1 MAFNLAHC
9 QRLTAEYEK
18 LSPDAKSVMDLLS
31 LFYTPVSYSILLD
44 GLENCKIVKNSGN
57 NFTRADLNLLV
68 QELQKKNLV
77 VQASGKGI
85 GCHQDVAEVI
95 TRKMVQRGNFKRF
108 AEGVMKSLHE
118 TELRWQFGF
127 ASGDILMRRMR
138 LAFYSGKAELFWNL
152 ARQHWDYYYDFKVAS
167 SPITRIVG
175 CPFDMAFMMTVP
187 AVLADRLLDMLFAC
201 HIYGMEKIP
210 ELYEFF
216 EQTCLKPSGEKQA
229 KGGQT
234 YWYYYLMLLIMRGQ
248 VQDAQALAKHVPSI
262 IERKFI
268 LGISALLLGDAQG
281 SATYFDEALMEYKAV
296 TKKRKACI
304 KSIDSLFYLLALIKQ
319 NTPESLRKASE
330 YLAVLEKAKGVM
342 FADNLVHFRAL
353 VTTQMGLPVSPYFAN
368 RSKRGLLFL
377 LCEIADYSVSPN
389 LIESE
394 VTGLMCFSDAATAL
408 GFEWMAGEAA
418 ELIIRISKND
428 KKCEKYRLCAAAM
441 RKKNGLVSLADLVTR
456 EEPWERTLKALVML
470 PSEKKET
477 NSADT
482 SRLIWRLR
490 MGYGGCG
497 LHPCIQ
503 KKSAAGNWS
512 RGQSVALKRLYQER
526 DSLQFLTPQDKAI
539 CSHLKLETG
548 RSSYYSYSGEAYVF
562 GAGAFLALVGHPL
575 VFMEDAPTSQVEVA
589 KGEVALRV
597 SKKGDSIIVEVTPHF
612 CDKDAVAIVKESYS
626 RVVVYEITEQ
636 QRHLAKVLEKGLQVP
651 AHAEDRIAEVLGNVA
666 SCITVQ
672 SDISNVA
679 VQLPEVSADAQPE
692 VLLLPY
698 EEGLRAQLMVRP
710 LEKGSYYFPGEGGEV
725 VLAEMEGKRVQ
736 ARRNFEE
743 ERCCA
748 NRVIEGCPTLTR
760 ISPVANE
767 WLIPEPDS
775 ALELLVELQAMGEQ
789 VRVSWPK
796 GEKMRVTRNASAGD
810 FCISITSGMDW
821 FSLKGKLHLDESLVL
836 DMRQLLEHVASS
848 SSRFVPL
855 GDGQFLALTR
865 TFQKRLEELRLYAEE
880 HGDSLRFHPLA
891 TSVLEEFSEEAGNLR
906 ADKKWK
912 QHLEHLG
919 DVQKF
924 VPVLPETL
932 RVELRDYQ
940 KEGFQWLARLAHW
953 GVGACLAD
961 DMGLGKTVEA
971 LALLVSRA
979 AEGPSLV
986 VAPTSVCA
994 NWIDEARRFAPTLNV
1009 YRFGDGDRKSMLD
1022 SVTSFDLVVCSYGL
1036 MQQEEDLL
1044 TAVPWNVI
1052 VLDEAQAIKNRT
1064 TKRSKVSMKLQGG
1077 FKLIT
1082 TGTPIENHL
1091 GELWNLFRFIN
1102 PGLLGS
1108 FERFNNRFA
1117 VPIERDQNRET
1128 RMRLKRLIQPFV
1140 LRRVKEQVLEELP
1153 SRTEITLRV
1162 ELSKDEAAFYEAL
1175 RQEAVAA
1182 LEGDGESAG
1191 QKHLRI
1197 LAQIMKLRRAC
1208 CNTSL
1213 VSPDISL
1220 PSAKL
1225 EVFGAIVE
1233 ELLENRHKALVFSQF
1248 VDHLTLIRKFLDEKQ
1263 IRYQYLDGST
1273 PAPQR
1278 KKCVD
1283 AFQSGEGDLFL
1294 ISLKAG
1300 GLGLNLTAA
1309 DYVIHMDPWWNPAV
1323 EDQASDRS
1331 HRIGQERPV
1340 TIYRLVAQDTIE
1352 EKIVSLHQKKRG
1364 LADSLLEGSDMAG
1377 KMNTEELMALLRE
1390 SSTMQAG

>member
-9 QRLTAEYEK
+9 QRLAAEYEK
-18 LSPDAKSVMDLLS
+18 LSADAKSLMDMLS
-31 LFYTPVSYSILLD
+31 LFYSPVSYNMLLE
-44 GLENCKIVKNSGN
+44 GFENCKVLKSSGN
-57 NFTRADLNLLV
+57 NFTRADLNLLAK
-68 QELQKKNLV
+68 ELQKKNLV
-77 VQASGKGI
+77 VQVSGRGM

-95 TRKMVQRGNFKRF
+95 TRKIVQRGEFERF
-108 AEGVMKSLHE
+108 ADGIMKALHE

-127 ASGDILMRRMR
+127 ASGDVLTRRMR
-138 LAFYSGKAELFWNL
+138 FAFYLGKTELFWSL
-152 ARQHWDYYYDFKVAS
+152 ARQHWDYYYDYKVAS
-167 SPITRIVG
+167 SPITRIAG
-175 CPFDMAFMMTVP
+175 CPFDTAFMMTVP
-187 AVLADRLLDMLFAC
+187 ATLADGILSMLFDC
-201 HIYGMEKIP
+201 HIYGMENIP
-210 ELYEFF
+210 GLYEYF
-216 EQTCLKPSGEKQA
+216 EQVCLQPLGEKQA
-229 KGGQT
+229 KGCQK
-234 YWYYYLMLLIMRGQ
+234 YWYYYLMLMLMRGK
-248 VQDAQALAKHVPSI
+248 VQEAQSLATHVPATL
-262 IERKFI
+262 ERKFI

-281 SATYFDEALMEYKAV
+281 SVTHFEDALIEYKTLA
-296 TKKRKACI
+296 KKRKACI
-304 KSIDSLFYLLALIKQ
+304 KSVDSVFYIFALIKQ
-319 NTPESLRKASE
+319 NTPESLKKALE
-330 YLAVLEKAKGVM
+330 YLTLLEKTKGVM
-342 FADNLVHFRAL
+342 FADSIVCFRAL
-353 VTTQMGLPVSPYFAN
+353 VTSQMGLPVSTYFAN

-377 LCEIADYSVSPN
+377 LCEIADYNLSPS
-389 LIESE
+389 LIEGG
-394 VTGLMCFSDAATAL
+394 VTDLMRFSDAAASL
-408 GFEWMAGEAA
+408 GFEWLAWESA
-418 ELIIRISKND
+418 ELITRVNNGD
-428 KKCEKYRLCAAAM
+428 KKCEKYRLSALAM
-441 RKKNGLVSLADLVTR
+441 RKKNGLASLADLVAR
-456 EEPWERTLKALVML
+456 EEPWERTLKALLMF
-470 PSEKKET
+470 PSEKKEAV
-477 NSADT
+477 SGDT

-497 LHPCIQ
+497 LHPFIQ
-503 KKSAAGNWS
+503 KKGAAGNWS
-512 RGQSVALKRLYQER
+512 RGQSVALRRLFQER
-526 DSLQFLTPQDKAI
+526 DSLGFLTAQDQAI
-539 CSHLKLETG
+539 CSHLKMEAG
-548 RSSYYSYSGEAYVF
+548 HSYYSYRGESYIF
-562 GAGAFLALVGHPL
+562 DSGAFLALVGHPL
-575 VFMEDAPTSQVEVA
+575 VFMEDAPTAQVEVA

-597 SKKGDSIIVEVTPHF
+597 SKAQDSVVVELTPSF
-612 CDKDAVAIVKESYS
+612 SDKDAVVIVKESYN
-626 RVVVYEITEQ
+626 RIVVYEITEQ
-636 QRHLAKVLEKGLQVP
+636 QRYLAKVLEKGLKVP
-651 AHAEDRIAEVLGNVA
+651 AHAEGRIGEILGTVA

-679 VQLPEVSADAQPE
+679 LQLPEVPADSQPE
-692 VLLLPY
+692 LLLLPY
-698 EEGLRAQLMVRP
+698 EDGLRAQLMVRP
-710 LEKGSYYFPGEGGEV
+710 LEKGSYYFPGEGGGV
-725 VLAEMEGKRVQ
+725 VLAEMDGKRVQ
-736 ARRNFEE
+736 ARRDFEE
-743 ERCCA
+743 ERRRA
-748 NRVIEGCPTLTR
+748 NGVIEGCPTLTR
-760 ISPVANE
+760 VSPVANE
-767 WLIPEPDS
+767 WLIPEPDC
-775 ALELLVELQAMGEQ
+775 ALELLVELQALGEQ

-796 GEKMRVTRNASAGD
+796 GEKMRVTRNVSAGD
-810 FCISITSGMDW
+810 FRMSITSGINW
-821 FSLKGKLHLDESLVL
+821 FSMKGNLHLDDALVL
-836 DMRQLLEHVASS
+836 GMRQLLEHVASS

-891 TSVLEEFSEEAGNLR
+891 TSVLEEFSEEAGNIR
-906 ADKKWK
+906 ADQKWK
-912 QHLEHLG
+912 QHLERLG
-919 DVQKF
+919 EVQKF
-924 VPVLPETL
+924 VPVLPDTL

-979 AEGPSLV
+979 SEGPSLV
-986 VAPTSVCA
+986 VAPISVCA
-994 NWIDEARRFAPTLNV
+994 NWIDEAHRFAPTLNV
-1009 YRFGDGDRKSMLD
+1009 HRFGDGDRKAMLE
-1022 SVTSFDLVVCSYGL
+1022 SITTFDLVVCSYGL
-1036 MQQEEDLL
+1036 MQQEEELL

-1064 TKRSKVSMKLQGG
+1064 TKRSKVSMKLQGS

-1108 FERFNNRFA
+1108 FERFNNCFA

-1162 ELSKDEAAFYEAL
+1162 ELSKEEAAFYEAL

-1248 VDHLTLIRKFLDEKQ
+1248 VDHLALIRKYLDEKQ
-1263 IRYQYLDGST
+1263 ILYQYLDGST

-1377 KMNTEELMALLRE
+1377 KMNAEELMALLRE
-1390 SSTMQAG
+1390 SSKM